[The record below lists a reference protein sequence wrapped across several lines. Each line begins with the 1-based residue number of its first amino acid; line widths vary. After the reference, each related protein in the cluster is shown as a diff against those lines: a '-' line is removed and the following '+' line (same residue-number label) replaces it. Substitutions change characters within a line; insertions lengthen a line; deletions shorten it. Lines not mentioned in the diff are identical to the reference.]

1 MIQTLKTLD
10 YNRELIEL
18 LLLDKIGAIGFYLA
32 MPVVYFII
40 FRDII
45 PFEILLVWLF
55 LQILMYVIRTNITQD
70 FLAVL
75 FTEDDERIK
84 QLLKFQLTTIFVNA
98 LLWGIAASLT
108 VVYAQENLVL
118 MMIAALFI
126 MFTFSIAVLT
136 PVFHA
141 IFIFIVT
148 IIVTFVTALFL
159 LTDSYIFNLSTFFL
173 LAYLVLFL
181 PVTFKVYKAIFMS
194 IKQKEEILF
203 FNYNLEKKISEATNE
218 LEEKNIKLTDSV
230 ENFETLLDST
240 MEMIIITDVNKI
252 IIDINRAGVEL
263 LSASDRDSLL
273 GRRLP
278 DFVQE
283 KDRHKLTDIL
293 KGTDIERTELSMRKI
308 GGENFPTLANSQ
320 NVVQKG
326 RTLRILT
333 MQDLTQVQQR
343 ERQLLQQSRMAQ
355 MGEMLSMI
363 AHQWRQPLGAISSA
377 VFGIQTKLATGKFDG
392 QESNEELYKYLD
404 AKHKRINEYVQFL
417 STTIDDFR
425 NFFKPD
431 KKKELVTFE
440 SPIGRALQIV
450 ESSLISKGIDIGFTF
465 NVNEKVAMFQNE
477 IMQVILNIIKNSE
490 DNFLEK
496 GISNPKIRIET
507 KTMPAHYEIKVSDNG
522 GGISEHIIAN
532 IFDPYFSTKDE
543 KNGSGL
549 GLYMSKMMIEEH
561 SGGLLEVE
569 NTEDGVAFKI
579 LIPNINSK
587 LSNF

>member
-1 MIQTLKTLD
+1 LIKTLRNLD

-18 LLLDKIGAIGFYLA
+18 LLLDKIGAIAFYLA

-45 PFEILLVWLF
+45 PLEILLVWLF
-55 LQILMYVIRTNITQD
+55 LQILMYVIRTNVTQD

-75 FTEDDERIK
+75 FTEDDYRIK
-84 QLLKFQLTTIFVNA
+84 QLLKFQLITIFVNA
-98 LLWGIAASLT
+98 LLWGVAASLT
-108 VVYAQENLVL
+108 VMYAEENLVL
-118 MMIAALFI
+118 MMIAALFL

-148 IIVTFVTALFL
+148 IIITFTLSLLF
-159 LTDSYIFNLSTFFL
+159 LTDSYIFNLSTLFL
-173 LAYLVLFL
+173 LAYLILFI
-181 PVTFKVYKAIFMS
+181 PVTFKIYKAILMS

-203 FNYNLEKKISEATNE
+203 FNYNLEKKIAEATTE
-218 LEEKNIKLTDSV
+218 LEEKNTGLMNSV
-230 ENFETLLDST
+230 ENFQTLLDST
-240 MEMIIITDVNKI
+240 MEMIIITDINKI
-252 IIDINRAGVEL
+252 IIDINHAGVEL
-263 LSASDRDSLL
+263 LSATSKENLI

-278 DFVQE
+278 DFIQE
-283 KDRHKLTDIL
+283 KDRHKLSEIL
-293 KGTDIERTELSMRKI
+293 KGKDVERTELSMRKI

-320 NVVQKG
+320 NVVQNGK
-326 RTLRILT
+326 TLRILT
-333 MQDLTQVQQR
+333 MQDLTQVQKR

-377 VFGIQTKLATGKFDG
+377 IFGIQTKLATGKFDG
-392 QESNEELYKYLD
+392 QESNEELYKYLEL
-404 AKHKRINEYVQFL
+404 KHKRINEYVQFL

-431 KKKELVTFE
+431 KKKELVMFE

-450 ESSLISKGIDIGFTF
+450 ESSLVAKGIDIGFTF
-465 NVNEKVAMFQNE
+465 NVNEKVAMYQNE

-490 DNFLEK
+490 DNFLER
-496 GISNPKIRIET
+496 GIENPKIRIET
-507 KTMPAHYEIKVSDNG
+507 RTMPAHYEITISDNG
-522 GGISEHIIAN
+522 GGISSHIIAN
-532 IFDPYFSTKDE
+532 VFDPYFSTKDE

-561 SGGLLEVE
+561 SGGLLQVE

-579 LIPNINSK
+579 LIPNLNIK